1 MTSRPKSQ
9 AQLASFLCSRLCH
22 DLISPVGA
30 IGNGLEILQEE
41 GDDAMREQA
50 IALMNHSVQEAA
62 RRLTFFRLAFGVAGG
77 MGEEIRLGD
86 VREAAEGM
94 FTQGRTKLAWQT
106 GLARETTVAKPLARL
121 LLNLTLVVGATLPR
135 GGTIN
140 VGLSASGEAPSLS
153 LRAAGSGARLPAGLR
168 TALEGQMGAE
178 SLDTHTAVAQ
188 LARELAAEL
197 GVELAA
203 VEGQDAVELRV
214 GKTAHATAR

>member
-1 MTSRPKSQ
+1 MPRRPMSS

-77 MGEEIRLGD
+77 MGEEIRLAD
-86 VREAAEGM
+86 VREAADGM
-94 FTQGRTKLAWQT
+94 FTQGRTRLAWPP
-106 GLARETTVAKPLARL
+106 GLARETTLAKPLARL

-135 GGTIN
+135 GGTIS
-140 VGLSASGEAPSLS
+140 VGLSGSGEAASLS
-153 LRAAGSGARLPAGLR
+153 LRAAGTGARLTPGLR
-168 TALEGQMGAE
+168 TALKGEMGADE
-178 SLDTHTAVAQ
+178 LDTHTAVAQ
-188 LARELAAEL
+188 LARELAAEI

-203 VEGQDAVELRV
+203 IEGHDAVELRA
-214 GKTAHATAR
+214 GTAAHAIAR